1 MEVGSQTP
9 QGGYA
14 WRGEGATR
22 KKPGLG
28 EASSNGGEP
37 KGWRV

>member
-9 QGGYA
+9 RGGYA
-14 WRGEGATR
+14 WRGEGAAR
-22 KKPGLG
+22 EKPGLG